1 MRRTAASSITNPVD
15 VAGVSEA
22 GVSVELVSPVE
33 GSVEGFP
40 AGDSDR
46 SGVAPVEGGS
56 FLR

>member
-1 MRRTAASSITNPVD
+1 MTNPVD

-22 GVSVELVSPVE
+22 GVSELVLPVE

-46 SGVAPVEGGS
+46 SEVPPVEGGS